1 MPKARRAL
9 GALGTTFLAGP
20 SASSVSPARAS
31 PALRGRAGEAQAPA
45 GAAAWLA
52 PAAATA
58 VLAAAAQR
66 TARKATA
73 TNEEPVFDPR
83 KEAGITLPMMYFDPL
98 GFAKEGDREGF
109 YQLRAAEL
117 KHGRVAMIASL
128 GCVIQ
133 HWFRFPGFE
142 GVPAGIQAV
151 ITPPGTF
158 GLVGIIALAGGLELT
173 IFKQDP
179 EKDPGDFG
187 DPAGFGQYYTE
198 WKDRELNNCRL
209 GMISFL
215 GIVLAEL
222 ATGKDGV
229 DQIWRKAR
237 PSAGQFSPR
246 RHCFENP
253 KGTQMQLLIAPAKVR
268 PKYQVLGGK
277 ESPSAADIKSILEAG
292 GISYEDALIDKL
304 VSRMDGK
311 KDQCQAHEM
320 ITAGIG
326 KFAACGGGGG
336 GGGGGAAA
344 AGGGGGGGGAAPAEE
359 KKKVEEE
366 EEEEEMDFDLFG

>member
-1 MPKARRAL
+1 MPKAATLMAAGAL

-229 DQIWRKAR
+229 DQIWTPLANL
-237 PSAGQFSPR
+237 P
-246 RHCFENP
+246 
-253 KGTQMQLLIAPAKVR
+253 
-268 PKYQVLGGK
+268 
-277 ESPSAADIKSILEAG
+277 
-292 GISYEDALIDKL
+292 
-304 VSRMDGK
+304 
-311 KDQCQAHEM
+311 
-320 ITAGIG
+320 
-326 KFAACGGGGG
+326 
-336 GGGGGAAA
+336 
-344 AGGGGGGGGAAPAEE
+344 
-359 KKKVEEE
+359 VE
-366 EEEEEMDFDLFG
+366 